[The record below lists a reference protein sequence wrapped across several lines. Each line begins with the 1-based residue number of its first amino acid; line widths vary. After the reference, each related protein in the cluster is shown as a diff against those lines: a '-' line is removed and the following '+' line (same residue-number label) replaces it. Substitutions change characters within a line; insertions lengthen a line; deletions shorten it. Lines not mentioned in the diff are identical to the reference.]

1 MLFYFSNIFWYFAN
15 TVKKYTAIAID
26 DDKVFLTILQ
36 KLMNSISFVELV
48 ETHTNP
54 VSGALSVVNHE
65 PDFLF
70 LDVEMPYVDGF
81 ETIEMLKHRPKTI
94 VISSHESSH
103 ESVQM
108 IKPDAFISKPIQKEE
123 LEKILLRLSE
133 E

>member
-1 MLFYFSNIFWYFAN
+1 M
-15 TVKKYTAIAID
+15 KKFTAIAID

-36 KLMNSISFVELV
+36 KLVNSIRFVELV

-54 VSGALSVVNHE
+54 VSGALAVVNLE

-108 IKPDAFISKPIQKEE
+108 IKPDAFISKPIHKEE
-123 LEKILLRLSE
+123 LEEILLRLSE